1 MEALLSAIANL
12 FTINSLIG
20 LAVGVCGGMVIGA
33 LPGLSATM
41 GIALLIPVT
50 YGMDPSAALIM
61 LASIYTS
68 AIYGG
73 SISAILIHTPGTPS
87 SAATCLDGY
96 PMTQKGEALHAIGL
110 STVSSCIG
118 GFISAIALLVIAP
131 LLARISL
138 AFSSSEYF
146 LIAIF
151 GQRRRDQQQ
160 RDSTDKAAD
169 TGRNRRQTDGVER
182 LALLGHGIAV
192 QTGGGGAGGAG
203 CVDQNGGDGAAVDCG
218 GIDGRQHDQCGRG
231 VHAIRN
237 GDQQSDTHGGGQAGQ
252 STDDHAAAHA
262 DSQAEERVGGK
273 QIDKTA
279 KQSFHLMIP
288 SFHYIRIPLGRG
300 TLSWMTN
307 RK

>member
-146 LIAIF
+146 LIALF
-151 GQRRRDQQQ
+151 GLTLIASLAGKSVLKGLIAGAIGLVAGLIGMSPDAYARF
-160 RDSTDKAAD
+160 TFKMP
-169 TGRNRRQTDGVER
+169 
-182 LALLGHGIAV
+182 ALLG
-192 QTGGGGAGGAG
+192 
-203 CVDQNGGDGAAVDCG
+203 
-218 GIDGRQHDQCGRG
+218 G
-231 VHAIRN
+231 VSLIPAMI
-237 GDQQSDTHGGGQAGQ
+237 GLFSISQVMT
-252 STDDHAAAHA
+252 
-262 DSQAEERVGGK
+262 QAEERGLGHTTVKEEAVLAGRFMPPWKEFIGLV
-273 QIDKTA
+273 
-279 KQSFHLMIP
+279 HLN
-288 SFHYIRIPLGRG
+288 L
-300 TLSWMTN
+300 
-307 RK
+307 K